1 LREYAS
7 LRKCRPELRC
17 AFNLSPKVIGQFG
30 LEEQIHSALA
40 IWDIPASSLVL
51 EVTESAVMEDP
62 ELSSVVLSNLRQ
74 SGVQIS
80 IDDFGQGY
88 SSFTYL
94 KNFPASELKI
104 DQSFVTSMGSDPRS
118 RQLVKAIID
127 LAHDL
132 DMRVVAEG
140 VEDQIVLDHLIEL
153 GCDMAQGYHL
163 ARPLAKDE
171 LLKLLR
177 S

>member
-1 LREYAS
+1 VLRNLRE
-7 LRKCRPELRC
+7 
-17 AFNLSPKVIGQFG
+17 
-30 LEEQIHSALA
+30 
-40 IWDIPASSLVL
+40 
-51 EVTESAVMEDP
+51 
-62 ELSSVVLSNLRQ
+62 

-104 DQSFVTSMGSDPRS
+104 DQSFVTTMGSDARS

-140 VEDQIVLDHLIEL
+140 VEDQVVLDHLIAL

-163 ARPLAKDE
+163 ARPLAKEE
-171 LLKLLR
+171 LLKLLHE
-177 S
+177 